1 MCSTCR
7 NHKTALRIVSTDKIL
22 HFIKYFKYYY
32 YYIPLCSF
40 HLQKAQ
46 NCTENSLYR
55 QDFAL
60 DKYFRYCYYYI
71 IVIATHG
78 VPSTCRSSGGE
89 SGAGKQRT
97 ADQHLYE
104 ELAEFISAS
113 IADMNAFPSKRE
125 KSLTLQDTV
134 SQLQQHVT
142 GKPTQQHVTG
152 KPAQQHVSSKPTQ
165 QHTGTVRL
173 LCVTPFLE
181 VFVVVF
187 LSFCVCVCA
196 TFTLI

>member
-1 MCSTCR
+1 M
-7 NHKTALRIVSTDKIL
+7 
-22 HFIKYFKYYY
+22 
-32 YYIPLCSF
+32 
-40 HLQKAQ
+40 
-46 NCTENSLYR
+46 LY
-55 QDFAL
+55 
-60 DKYFRYCYYYI
+60 KYFRYYYYYYI
-71 IVIATHG
+71 IVIITHC

-142 GKPTQQHVTG
+142 GKPAQQHVTGKPVQQHVTG
-152 KPAQQHVSSKPTQ
+152 KPAQQHVSSKPVQ
-165 QHTGTVRL
+165 QHTGTVCL
-173 LCVTPFLE
+173 LCVTPF
-181 VFVVVF
+181 FVVVVVAF
-187 LSFCVCVCA
+187 LSFFVCVCV
-196 TFTLI
+196 